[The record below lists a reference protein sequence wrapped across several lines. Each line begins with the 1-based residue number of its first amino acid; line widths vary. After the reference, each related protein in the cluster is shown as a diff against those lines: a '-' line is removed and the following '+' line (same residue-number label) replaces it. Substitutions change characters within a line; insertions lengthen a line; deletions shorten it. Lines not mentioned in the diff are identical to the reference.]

1 MSEQGE
7 AQPARDY
14 VPILALAHWSRIGL
28 FVRESVSD
36 AAQLTG
42 RNERDLY
49 AALTPLVL
57 WTWQTRGLPLER
69 SRIFRRS
76 VVDQFVHLGMDS
88 YARGSRATHRA
99 ALWRMVEV
107 LNPDEETRA
116 RRPIGRSEPTTP
128 YNEPEV
134 AALAS
139 WAQGQRTEARRLS
152 AIALLALGLGA
163 GLAIREILAV
173 RTDDIVSGAAGTLI
187 RVRSDRERTVPLL
200 RSWERMLD
208 LAKHESTVN
217 DWMFRP
223 GRRNSSDGQVTDFL
237 TRSRTTLDIRPAR
250 MRSTWLVGHLD
261 NGTSPQE
268 LLRISGLKNLAALDK
283 LTKFVL

>member
-1 MSEQGE
+1 MSEQERGAPGRE
-7 AQPARDY
+7 Y
-14 VPILALAHWSRIGL
+14 VPMLALPYWVHIGP
-28 FVRESVSD
+28 FVRESVNE
-36 AAQLTG
+36 AVRLTG
-42 RNERDLY
+42 RSERDLY

-57 WTWQTRGLPLER
+57 WSWQTRGLALER

-76 VVDQFVHLGMDS
+76 VVDQFVHLGMEN
-88 YARGSRATHRA
+88 YARGSQATHRA

-107 LNPDEETRA
+107 LNPDEESRA

-128 YNEPEV
+128 YNETEV

-139 WAQGQRTEARRLS
+139 WAQGQRTEGRRLS
-152 AIALLALGLGA
+152 ASALLALGLGA
-163 GLAIREILAV
+163 GLATRELLAV
-173 RTDDIVSGAAGTLI
+173 RSDDIVSGAAGTLI

-208 LAKHESTVN
+208 TAMHESMPGGWV
-217 DWMFRP
+217 FRP
-223 GRRNSSDGQVTDFL
+223 GRKNTADGQVTDFL
-237 TRSRTTLDIRPAR
+237 TRSRTTLDIRPSR

-261 NGTSPQE
+261 DGTSPQE